1 MEMEL
6 LPDSVFQDDSAVS
19 EHQRGKT
26 SARHILHRLRFI
38 KRQPTQWLRLGL
50 LTGVLIFFLALLL
63 APSGSSSV
71 SANAQAPAAAQ
82 EAGLPAPPTDAT
94 GQPLPPV
101 GTTVPQANL
110 SANASQPSFT
120 NLSVSL
126 PLACN
131 GPNTYTTAQDGDP
144 YPLCPGPMPTQGGN
158 CTWWAW
164 QMWHRLG
171 YNLPHWGD
179 ARLWIAGAQH
189 YGLQVGTEPRVN
201 AIVVFPVG
209 DGVWAW
215 NSSGHVAFVT
225 KVYSD
230 LDTFDVSYQNYGD
243 PAVVHYGLHYRVSL
257 IQQPRFQNGQMRFIY
272 FPGTGGAPTGT
283 QSTGGG
289 SSQQVINNY
298 LGKFSGD
305 GRTEVLRYNRT
316 AGTFDLLQLSDDLST
331 LNVVPLEDSTTQP
344 GQWGSS
350 WEVYIGDFS
359 GGGGDELL
367 LYDRQHGKARFIT
380 FYSDLSIR
388 TDVAQTGWKSTW
400 EIYIGKFD
408 GAHDQLLFYDRQTN
422 LDHGQYT
429 PAPGEPTVPTG
440 STTGQGQGPGGQG
453 NGSSSSPDWEH
464 SHRTATLALLDYN
477 PDFTV
482 RRQVTFDRWQNT
494 WEVHIGHYGQAGRD
508 GILFFDRQQGE
519 LRVVVFDDNL
529 QMKATYQQHQVPGSL
544 EVYSGDFDGS
554 LQDSLFLFNRSA
566 GTAQLMAFQP
576 NMTLRRQVNYTNWGR
591 SWEFYTGHF
600 GGPSSAAVS
609 FLLYSRNTGV
619 LSFVGFGPDL
629 TVARQARY
637 QGIRSN
643 WEVFVGQF
651 NSSCNTPTSGAS
663 TTSTPTPTATATN
676 TPTPNPNNDDAPPA
690 PGSGNTVTVSQT
702 CGDSILLVDEN
713 TGKGQL
719 ITFSFDNGL
728 QGGQSLFTETPVPWI
743 TPTPTNTATPTKTPR
758 PTKTPTPGAPPS
770 SGAPPSTPT
779 PPTNTPTPVPPTNTP
794 TPTPTNTP
802 TVTPTNSPTPGT
814 TPSGGA
820 ATAPP
825 ATTTPT
831 STPTPKPSATPTPG
845 ATATPTSTPTPAP
858 TPTNSAT
865 PTSTPTATPTPT
877 TPPTPTSTPTP
888 SPTNTPTAT
897 PTPKL

>member
-1 MEMEL
+1 MERL
-6 LPDSVFQDDSAVS
+6 SDTVLQDDSAVS
-19 EHQRGKT
+19 AQQQGKP
-26 SARHILHRLRFI
+26 SARHSVQRWRAL
-38 KRQPTQWLRLGL
+38 KKQPGQWMRLGFL
-50 LTGVLIFFLALLL
+50 VGVLFFFLALLL
-63 APSGSSSV
+63 APAGSSSV
-71 SANAQAPAAAQ
+71 YANEQAPAAAQ
-82 EAGLPAPPTDAT
+82 EAGLPAPPTDAS

-101 GTTVPQANL
+101 GVTVPQANL
-110 SANASQPSFT
+110 SANTSQTGLAS
-120 NLSVSL
+120 LAVSL
-126 PLACN
+126 PLSCS

-179 ARLWIAGAQH
+179 AALWIAGAQR

-201 AIVVFPVG
+201 AIAVFPVG

-316 AGTFDLLQLSDDLST
+316 AGTFDLLELSSDLST
-331 LNVVPLEDSTTQP
+331 LSVVPLADPTTQA
-344 GQWGSS
+344 GHWGSS

-359 GGGGDELL
+359 GSGSDELL
-367 LYDRQHGKARFIT
+367 LYDRQHGTARFIT
-380 FYSDLSIR
+380 FYSSLSIR
-388 TDVAQTGWKSTW
+388 TDTVQTGWKSTW

-408 GAHDQLLFYDRQTN
+408 GAHDQLLFYDRQTDR
-422 LDHGQYT
+422 DHGQYT

-440 STTGQGQGPGGQG
+440 STTGQGQGPGGTG

-464 SHRTATLALLDYN
+464 QHRTATLALLDYN

-494 WEVHIGHYGQAGRD
+494 WEVHIGHYGQVGRD
-508 GILFFDRQQGE
+508 GILFYDRQQGE

-529 QMKATYQQHQVPGSL
+529 GMKATYQQHKVPGGL

-651 NSSCNTPTSGAS
+651 NSSCNTPASGAS
-663 TTSTPTPTATATN
+663 TTSTATPTATATN

-690 PGSGNTVTVSQT
+690 PGSGNTVTVSQS

-719 ITFSFDNGL
+719 VTFSFDNGL
-728 QGGQSLFTETPVPWI
+728 QGGKALFVETPVPWI
-743 TPTPTNTATPTKTPR
+743 TPTPTNTPRPTRT
-758 PTKTPTPGAPPS
+758 PTKTPTPGTTPS
-770 SGAPPSTPT
+770 SGAPPASSPTT
-779 PPTNTPTPVPPTNTP
+779 PPTNTATP
-794 TPTPTNTP
+794 TPTTTPTATPTNTP
-802 TVTPTNSPTPGT
+802 TSGT
-814 TPSGGA
+814 TPSSGA

-825 ATTTPT
+825 ATSTAT
-831 STPTPKPSATPTPG
+831 STPTPKPTATSTPTPTPSATPTPG
-845 ATATPTSTPTPAP
+845 ATATPA
-858 TPTNSAT
+858 PTNSAT
-865 PTSTPTATPTPT
+865 PTSTPTPTPAPT
-877 TPPTPTSTPTP
+877 NSATPTPTSTPTAP
-888 SPTNTPTAT
+888 PTPGTTPTNTAT
-897 PTPKL
+897 PTPTPKL